1 LGPPSAERAAVI
13 HPGRGSDATAVFIRR
28 TQAYQQLRDKVRM
41 VAAREASF
49 GVLSTGEKVGVAL
62 VLNRPDLIADYG
74 TILDA
79 VDRLGSEWLTAAI
92 LLARDGWCE

>member
-1 LGPPSAERAAVI
+1 
-13 HPGRGSDATAVFIRR
+13 
-28 TQAYQQLRDKVRM
+28 
-41 VAAREASF
+41 VAADERSF

-62 VLNRPDLIADYG
+62 VLNRTDLIADYG

-92 LLARDGWCE
+92 LLARDGYE

>member
-1 LGPPSAERAAVI
+1 VI
-13 HPGRGSDATAVFIRR
+13 HPGRGSDPIAVHTRLGP
-28 TQAYQQLRDKVRM
+28 AYQQLRAKVRDVM
-41 VAAREASF
+41 AREATF

-62 VLNRPDLIADYG
+62 VLNRPDLIAEYG

-92 LLARDGWCE
+92 LLARDGWE

>member
-13 HPGRGSDATAVFIRR
+13 HPGRGSDSMAVHTRLGP
-28 TQAYQQLRDKVRM
+28 AYQQLRGKVRM
-41 VAAREASF
+41 VVANEASF
-49 GVLSTGEKVGVAL
+49 GVLSMGEKLGVAL
-62 VLNRPDLIADYG
+62 VLNRPDLIAEYG

-92 LLARDGWCE
+92 LLGRDGWE